1 MISYS
6 IIIVLELIF
15 ADLERFQEICSEIL
29 ENFDDH
35 LLQANA
41 WMFIFLETASFT
53 IHNDIHLYD
62 TDYKSLEF
70 QGSTGH

>member
-6 IIIVLELIF
+6 IIIVLDLIF
-15 ADLERFQEICSEIL
+15 ADLERFQDSCSEFQ

-35 LLQANA
+35 LLQANV
-41 WMFIFLETASFT
+41 WMFLFLETASFT
-53 IHNDIHLYD
+53 MIFHYKYD
-62 TDYKSLEF
+62 TDYKLLEF